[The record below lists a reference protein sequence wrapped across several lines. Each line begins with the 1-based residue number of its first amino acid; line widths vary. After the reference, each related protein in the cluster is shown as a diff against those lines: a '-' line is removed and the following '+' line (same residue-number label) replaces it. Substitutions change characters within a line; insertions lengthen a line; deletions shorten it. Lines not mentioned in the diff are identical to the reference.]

1 MIGTLFLWMYWP
13 SFNGALAKESQQQRV
28 IVNTVLAISASCIGA
43 VGLCRLIYQKLDME
57 VLLNA
62 TLAGGVAV
70 GSASDLVVT
79 AGVAM
84 AIGLAAGMVS
94 AFGFIRVSEFLE
106 R

>member
-1 MIGTLFLWMYWP
+1 
-13 SFNGALAKESQQQRV
+13 
-28 IVNTVLAISASCIGA
+28 
-43 VGLCRLIYQKLDME
+43 ME

-94 AFGFIRVSEFLE
+94 AFGFIRISEFLE
-106 R
+106 RQCKVHDTCGVHNLHGIPGIMGGVIGAISACLADTSFTD